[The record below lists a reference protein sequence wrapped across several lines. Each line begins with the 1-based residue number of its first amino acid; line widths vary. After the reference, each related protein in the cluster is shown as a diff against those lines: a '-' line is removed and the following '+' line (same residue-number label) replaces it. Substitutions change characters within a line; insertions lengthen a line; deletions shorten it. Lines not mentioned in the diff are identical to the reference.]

1 MTYKMIKKN
10 YDRGLWNA
18 QMVAKGV
25 EKGVITATQ
34 YEEITG
40 EAYQVN
46 Q

>member
-1 MTYKMIKKN
+1 MLNYKKVKLY
-10 YDRGLWNA
+10 YDAKVWTKA
-18 QMVAKGV
+18 MVAKAV

-40 EAYQVN
+40 EAYQ